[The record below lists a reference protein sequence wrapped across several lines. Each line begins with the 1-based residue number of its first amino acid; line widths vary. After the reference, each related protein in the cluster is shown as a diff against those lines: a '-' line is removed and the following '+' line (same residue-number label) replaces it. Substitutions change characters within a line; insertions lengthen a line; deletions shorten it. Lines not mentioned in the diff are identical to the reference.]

1 MTKPEFKTKFKSV
14 RDEIMA
20 LECEQESESGGLE
33 FQEAVRWRLA
43 QLEAS
48 KNGYW
53 KDDDLDEE
61 EEFVVRK
68 KKKSKCYSRFN
79 GGWMFVD

>member
-1 MTKPEFKTKFKSV
+1 MKKPEFKTKFKSV

-43 QLEAS
+43 QLETS
-48 KNGYW
+48 YW
-53 KDDDLDEE
+53 EDDKPE

>member
-1 MTKPEFKTKFKSV
+1 MKKPEFKTKFKNV
-14 RDEIMA
+14 RDEIIA

-53 KDDDLDEE
+53 KEDDLDEEE

-68 KKKSKCYSRFN
+68 KSKRYIN
-79 GGWMFVD
+79 YWDE

>member
-1 MTKPEFKTKFKSV
+1 MKKPTFKNV

-20 LECEQESESGGLE
+20 LECEQESECGGLE

-43 QLEAS
+43 QLE
-48 KNGYW
+48 NDYW
-53 KDDDLDEE
+53 EDDEPE
-61 EEFVVRK
+61 KEFVVRK